1 MFSPL
6 NKLKKEFYLEILDI
20 CKVKSF
26 IEKLPYKDQTKIN
39 MQTNKL
45 SGGQVQRIAIAR
57 ALASMR
63 PIILLD
69 ECTSALDQEL
79 SFNIMKDII
88 HFAKKH
94 KRIVLGVNHNPSI
107 DDLFYKKLDFR
118 EIIN

>member
-1 MFSPL
+1 MS
-6 NKLKKEFYLEILDI
+6 NDI
-20 CKVKSF
+20 S
-26 IEKLPYKDQTKIN
+26 EKDKRDWENFLSSDERLPNKDQTKIN

-79 SFNIMKDII
+79 SFNIIKTCLI
-88 HFAKKH
+88 A
-94 KRIVLGVNHNPSI
+94 SS
-107 DDLFYKKLDFR
+107 
-118 EIIN
+118 